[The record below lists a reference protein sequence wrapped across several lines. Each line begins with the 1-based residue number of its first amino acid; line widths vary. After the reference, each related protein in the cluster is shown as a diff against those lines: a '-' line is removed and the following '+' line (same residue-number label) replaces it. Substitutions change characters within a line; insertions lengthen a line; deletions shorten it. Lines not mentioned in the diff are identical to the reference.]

1 MNILVLGDVVGSS
14 GVKAIKEKLPKIIKE
29 KKIDF
34 VIVNGENAADSG
46 VGITKKNTEDFF
58 SAGTDVITSGNHIWD
73 EKETM
78 KFITEEKRL
87 LRPQNLIKPSPGEG
101 FGIFESKSNKKR
113 VAVVN
118 LMGNIFMKKC
128 EDVFKEAKK
137 FIENIR
143 LKKDADFIVVDMHGE
158 ITSEKMAMGYL
169 FDGKVTMVV
178 GTHTHVPTSDH
189 RIMEKGTAYI
199 TDLGM
204 CGDYNSVIG
213 MDRDNSLKR
222 FFNDPS
228 GKRHYPA
235 TGEVTI
241 CGLIVNADEKTGL
254 ANKVEPIILGKS
266 LQERF

>member
-1 MNILVLGDVVGSS
+1 MNILVLGDVAGPT
-14 GVKAIKEKLPKIIKE
+14 GVKAVTEKLPGLIKE

-34 VIVNGENAADSG
+34 VIVNGENAANGG
-46 VGITKKNTEDFF
+46 VGITQKNTEDFF
-58 SAGTDVITSGNHIWD
+58 NAGTDVITSGNHIWD

-78 KFITEEKRL
+78 QFISKEKRL
-87 LRPQNLIKPSPGEG
+87 LRPENLIKPVPGEG
-101 FGIFESKSNKKR
+101 LGIFNSKNNKK

-118 LMGNIFMKKC
+118 LMGNVFMKKS
-128 EDVFKEAKK
+128 EDVFQAAKK
-137 FIENIR
+137 FIEKIK

-189 RIMEKGTAYI
+189 RIMEKGTAYQ

-213 MDRDNSLKR
+213 MNRDNSLKK
-222 FFNDPS
+222 FFKDPS
-228 GKRHYPA
+228 VRQHFPA
-235 TGEVTI
+235 LGEGTI
-241 CGLIVNADEKTGL
+241 SGLIVTADDSTGL
-254 ANKVEPIILGKS
+254 AKKVQPIIIGGP
-266 LQERF
+266 LQERI